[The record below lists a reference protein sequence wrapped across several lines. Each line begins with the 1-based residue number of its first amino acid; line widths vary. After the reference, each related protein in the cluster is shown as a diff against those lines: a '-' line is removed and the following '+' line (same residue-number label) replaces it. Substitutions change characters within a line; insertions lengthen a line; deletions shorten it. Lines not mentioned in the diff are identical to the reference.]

1 MRKIMGTLAAA
12 AFVQCP
18 SPAVHADDGKMAA
31 PDATVKELI
40 TRAVVGTSGKEVRM
54 LAVEYIPGGA
64 SLAHRHNAQ
73 VFVYVLEGSVKMQ
86 IAGGPLL
93 TLGPGE
99 TFYEGPE
106 DIHTVSANASLTKPA
121 RILVFMIKD
130 AAAPVSLP
138 AVR

>member
-1 MRKIMGTLAAA
+1 MRKFMSALAAA
-12 AFVQCP
+12 AFVQSP
-18 SPAVHADDGKMAA
+18 SPAAHAGDGKPAP
-31 PDATVKELI
+31 PDATVKELM
-40 TRAVVGTSGKEVRM
+40 TRAVVGVSGKEVRM

-73 VFVYVLEGSVKMQ
+73 VFVYVLEGAVKMQ
-86 IAGGPLL
+86 IAGGPEL

-106 DIHTVSANASLTKPA
+106 DIHTVSANASPTKPA